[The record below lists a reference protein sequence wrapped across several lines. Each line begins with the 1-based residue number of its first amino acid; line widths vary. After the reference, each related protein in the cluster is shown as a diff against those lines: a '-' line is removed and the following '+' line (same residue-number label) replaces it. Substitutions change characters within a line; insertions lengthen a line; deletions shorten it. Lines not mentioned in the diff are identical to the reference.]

1 MKVMWQAFSVFPF
14 EISSSDSR
22 AAVFVYHI
30 VLNSFAYFS
39 GLVFNPKKDKFAVSF
54 FTGWGATVMAGLS
67 AYALDTVRRRMLISY
82 IDFNIRTSLPFSA
95 GTSLAYKNEWDAVNS
110 IIQKEGFASLL
121 DGAFPNLVRGVM
133 NGLVMIMIDMFQ
145 ESTTEK

>member
-1 MKVMWQAFSVFPF
+1 
-14 EISSSDSR
+14 
-22 AAVFVYHI
+22 
-30 VLNSFAYFS
+30 
-39 GLVFNPKKDKFAVSF
+39 
-54 FTGWGATVMAGLS
+54 MAGLS